1 MNLEWQQVLTQIV
14 GFILLYWVLKK
25 YAWKPLLGMLEE
37 RRQKIA
43 DEFEKIENTQAEV
56 AKLKEDFDNQIK
68 KIEQI
73 ARDKETAA
81 IAEGQRISQEIQV
94 KAREEAKEIIQKAK
108 ENINLEISKA
118 KVELRNQ
125 IVTLT
130 ILATEKIIKEQ
141 LDDQKHREKIN
152 SFIDEVGSLR

>member
-14 GFILLYWVLKK
+14 GFILLFWVLKK

-37 RRQKIA
+37 RRQKIS
-43 DEFEKIENTQAEV
+43 DEFQKIEKSQSDV
-56 AKLKEDFDNQIK
+56 AKLKDDFEAQIK
-68 KIEQI
+68 KLDQI

-81 IAEGQRISQEIQV
+81 IAEGQKISQEIQV
-94 KAREEAKEIIQKAK
+94 KAREEVKEIIQKAK
-108 ENINLEISKA
+108 ENINLEITKA

-130 ILATEKIIKEQ
+130 IQATEKIIKEN

>member
-14 GFILLYWVLKK
+14 GFLLLFWVLKK

-37 RRQKIA
+37 RKQKIS
-43 DEFEKIENTQAEV
+43 DEFKKIEKAQAEV
-56 AKLKEDFDNQIK
+56 TQLKEDFETQIR

-73 ARDKETAA
+73 AREKETAA
-81 IAEGQRISQEIQV
+81 IADGQRMAQEIQT
-94 KAREEAKEIIQKAK
+94 KAREDAKEIIEKAK
-108 ENINLEISKA
+108 QNIDLEIAKA

-125 IVTLT
+125 IVNLTLQ
-130 ILATEKIIKEQ
+130 ATEKIIKEQ

-152 SFIDEVGSLR
+152 SFIDEIGTLR